1 MATKKK
7 AKAGSTAPD
16 NMSLWNSVCTTDPQ
30 YTQKVVYGKRKFTA
44 IGAQYQLMEAT
55 KVFGPFGTGFGVS
68 DEKFTSFDN
77 TGLCL
82 YQGNLWYRLID
93 WDDDGE
99 LYTLPIHSSI
109 KYSANGRVDD
119 DFAKK
124 VATDALTKGLSKLGF
139 NADVFLG
146 LFDDNKYVNQL
157 KATATANKVTETYAN
172 KTPINKIASTNNG
185 TITDAQIKEVK
196 AALGLVKDKVYVKK
210 VSDALD
216 SGAIT
221 PKNYHSSIDK
231 INQKVSNDKADVLI
245 NAIEEG
251 DAKAGKEKK

>member
-16 NMSLWNSVCTTDPQ
+16 NMQLWNSVCVTDPQ
-30 YTQKVVYGKRKFTA
+30 YTKRVNQRGGFTA
-44 IGAQYQLMEAT
+44 IGAQSQLMEAT
-55 KVFGPFGTGFGVS
+55 KVFGPFGKGFGVS
-68 DEKFTSFDN
+68 DEKFTAFDME
-77 TGLCL
+77 GLAL
-82 YQGNLWYRLID
+82 YQARLWFVLN
-93 WDDDGE
+93 GE
-99 LYTLPIHSSI
+99 TNVIHQFPIHSSI
-109 KYSANGRVDD
+109 KYSVNGRVDD

-146 LFDDNKYVNQL
+146 KFDDNKYVNQPPYSP
-157 KATATANKVTETYAN
+157 V
-172 KTPINKIASTNNG
+172 ASSNG
-185 TITDAQIKEVK
+185 NSKPSLTDSQVKEIK
-196 AALGLVKDKVYVKK
+196 AALGLVKDKTYAKK

-221 PKNYHSSIDK
+221 PNNYHSSLDK

-245 NAIEEG
+245 NAIEVN
-251 DAKAGKEKK
+251 DAKAGKK

>member
-7 AKAGSTAPD
+7 TGSTAPD
-16 NMSLWNSVCTTDPQ
+16 NMQLWNSVCVTDPQ
-30 YTQKVVYGKRKFTA
+30 HTKRVNQRGGFTA
-44 IGAQYQLMEAT
+44 IGAQSQIMEAT
-55 KVFGPFGTGFGVS
+55 KVFGPFGTGFGVHT
-68 DEKFTSFDN
+68 ETFTSFDLE
-77 TGLCL
+77 GLCL
-82 YQGNLWYRLID
+82 YQATLWYKSRIIR
-93 WDDDGE
+93 GE
-99 LYTLPIHSSI
+99 IKEFPIHSSI
-109 KYSANGRVDD
+109 KYSVNGRVDD

-146 LFDDNKYVNQL
+146 KFDDNKYVNQL
-157 KATATANKVTETYAN
+157 T
-172 KTPINKIASTNNG
+172 SNNG
-185 TITDAQIKEVK
+185 TDTPKPALTDAQVKEIK
-196 AALGLVKDKVYVKK
+196 AALGLVKDKAYVKK

-245 NAIEEG
+245 NAIEVN
-251 DAKAGKEKK
+251 DAKEGKK

>member
-1 MATKKK
+1 MTTKKK
-7 AKAGSTAPD
+7 AGNTAPD
-16 NMSLWNSVCTTDPQ
+16 NMQLWNSVCTTDPQ

-146 LFDDNKYVNQL
+146 KFDDNKYVNQL
-157 KATATANKVTETYAN
+157 T
-172 KTPINKIASTNNG
+172 SNNG
-185 TITDAQIKEVK
+185 TDTPKPLLGEHGLALTDTQVKEIK
-196 AALGLVKDKVYVKK
+196 AALGLVKDKAYAKK

-251 DAKAGKEKK
+251 DAKAGKK

>member
-16 NMSLWNSVCTTDPQ
+16 NMSLWNSVCVTDPQ
-30 YTQKVVYGKRKFTA
+30 HTKRVNQRGGFTA
-44 IGAQYQLMEAT
+44 IGAQSQIMEAT
-55 KVFGPFGTGFGVS
+55 KMFGPFGKGFGVY
-68 DEKFTSFDN
+68 DETFTSFDLE
-77 TGLCL
+77 GLCL
-82 YQGNLWYRLID
+82 YQATLWYEP
-93 WDDDGE
+93 DGE
-99 LYTLPIHSSI
+99 RHTFPIHSSI
-109 KYSANGRVDD
+109 KYSVNGRVDD

-146 LFDDNKYVNQL
+146 KFDDNKYVNQL
-157 KATATANKVTETYAN
+157 T
-172 KTPINKIASTNNG
+172 SNNG
-185 TITDAQIKEVK
+185 TDTPKPALTDAQIKEVK
-196 AALGLVKDKVYVKK
+196 AALGLVKDKAYVKK

-251 DAKAGKEKK
+251 DTKAGKK

>member
-1 MATKKK
+1 MATKDK
-7 AKAGSTAPD
+7 AS
-16 NMSLWNSVCTTDPQ
+16 NMQLWNSVCTTDPQ
-30 YTQKVVYGKRKFTA
+30 YTQKVEYGKRKFTA

-55 KVFGPFGTGFGVS
+55 KVFGPFGTGFGVHT
-68 DEKFTSFDN
+68 ETFTSFDLE
-77 TGLCL
+77 GLCL
-82 YQGNLWYRLID
+82 YQATLWYKSRIIR
-93 WDDDGE
+93 GE
-99 LYTLPIHSSI
+99 IKEFPIHSSI
-109 KYSANGRVDD
+109 KYSVNGRVDD

-196 AALGLVKDKVYVKK
+196 AALGLVKDETYVKK

-251 DAKAGKEKK
+251 DAKAGKK

>member
-16 NMSLWNSVCTTDPQ
+16 NMSLWDSVCVTDPQ
-30 YTQKVVYGKRKFTA
+30 YTKRVNQRGGFTA
-44 IGAQYQLMEAT
+44 IGAQSQIMEAT
-55 KVFGPFGTGFGVS
+55 KVFGPFGKGFGVS
-68 DEKFTSFDN
+68 DEKFTPFPFSE
-77 TGLCL
+77 GLGL
-82 YQGNLWYRLID
+82 YQARLWYVLN
-93 WDDDGE
+93 GE
-99 LYTLPIHSSI
+99 TNVIHQFPIHSSI
-109 KYSANGRVDD
+109 KYSVNGRVDD

-146 LFDDNKYVNQL
+146 KFDDNKYVNQL
-157 KATATANKVTETYAN
+157 TN
-172 KTPINKIASTNNG
+172 NNG
-185 TITDAQIKEVK
+185 TDTPKPALTDAQVKEIK
-196 AALGLVKDKVYVKK
+196 AALGLVKDKAYVKK

-245 NAIEEG
+245 NAIEVN
-251 DAKAGKEKK
+251 DAKAGKK

>member
-16 NMSLWNSVCTTDPQ
+16 NMSLWNSVCVTDPQ
-30 YTQKVVYGKRKFTA
+30 HTKRVNQRGGFTA
-44 IGAQYQLMEAT
+44 IGAQSQIMEAT
-55 KVFGPFGTGFGVS
+55 KMFGPFGKGFGVS
-68 DEKFTSFDN
+68 DETFHYIAYEPNITAAGA
-77 TGLCL
+77 GLCV
-82 YQGNLWYRLID
+82 YQARLWYVLN
-93 WDDDGE
+93 GE
-99 LYTLPIHSSI
+99 TNVIHQFPIHSSI
-109 KYSANGRVDD
+109 KYSVNGRVDD

-146 LFDDNKYVNQL
+146 KFDDNKYVNQL
-157 KATATANKVTETYAN
+157 T
-172 KTPINKIASTNNG
+172 SNNG
-185 TITDAQIKEVK
+185 TDAPKPALTDAQVKEIK
-196 AALGLVKDKVYVKK
+196 AALGLVKDKAYAKK

>member
-16 NMSLWNSVCTTDPQ
+16 NMSLWNSVCVTDPQ
-30 YTQKVVYGKRKFTA
+30 YTKRVNQRGGFTA
-44 IGAQYQLMEAT
+44 IGAQSQIMEAT
-55 KVFGPFGTGFGVS
+55 KVFGPFGTGFGVHG
-68 DEKFTSFDN
+68 ETFTSFDME
-77 TGLCL
+77 GLCL
-82 YQGNLWYRLID
+82 YQANLWYKVK
-93 WDDDGE
+93 GVME
-99 LYTLPIHSSI
+99 TFPIHSSI
-109 KYSANGRVDD
+109 KYSVNGRVDD

-157 KATATANKVTETYAN
+157 KTTATANKVAETYAN

-185 TITDAQIKEVK
+185 TITDVQAKEIK
-196 AALGLVKDKVYVKK
+196 AALGLVKDKAYTKK
-210 VSDALD
+210 VSDALE

-221 PKNYHSSIDK
+221 PKNFHSSIDA

-245 NAIEEG
+245 NAIQEG
-251 DAKAGKEKK
+251 DAKAGKK

>member
-16 NMSLWNSVCTTDPQ
+16 NMSLWNSVCVTDPQ
-30 YTQKVVYGKRKFTA
+30 YTKRVNQRGGFTA
-44 IGAQYQLMEAT
+44 IGAQSQLMEAT
-55 KVFGPFGTGFGVS
+55 KVFGPFGKGFGVS
-68 DEKFTSFDN
+68 DEKFTPFPFSE
-77 TGLCL
+77 GLGL
-82 YQGNLWYRLID
+82 YQARLWYVLN
-93 WDDDGE
+93 GE
-99 LYTLPIHSSI
+99 TNVIHQFPIHSSI
-109 KYSANGRVDD
+109 KFSVNGRVDD

-146 LFDDNKYVNQL
+146 KFDDNKYVNQL
-157 KATATANKVTETYAN
+157 
-172 KTPINKIASTNNG
+172 NG
-185 TITDAQIKEVK
+185 TNTPKPSLTNAQVKEIK
-196 AALGLVKDKVYVKK
+196 AALGLVKDKAYVKK

-216 SGAIT
+216 SGTIT

-245 NAIEEG
+245 DAIKEG
-251 DAKAGKEKK
+251 DAKAGKK

>member
-1 MATKKK
+1 
-7 AKAGSTAPD
+7 
-16 NMSLWNSVCTTDPQ
+16 
-30 YTQKVVYGKRKFTA
+30 
-44 IGAQYQLMEAT
+44 ME
-55 KVFGPFGTGFGVS
+55 
-68 DEKFTSFDN
+68 
-77 TGLCL
+77 GLAL
-82 YQGNLWYRLID
+82 YQARLWYVLN
-93 WDDDGE
+93 GE
-99 LYTLPIHSSI
+99 TNVIHQFPIHSSI
-109 KYSANGRVDD
+109 KYSVNGRVDD

-146 LFDDNKYVNQL
+146 KFDDNKYVNQL

-251 DAKAGKEKK
+251 DAKAGKK

>member
-7 AKAGSTAPD
+7 ANEGRTVPD
-16 NMSLWNSVCTTDPQ
+16 NMKLWNSVCTTDPQ
-30 YTQKVVYGKRKFTA
+30 YTKRVNQRGGFTA
-44 IGAQYQLMEAT
+44 IGAQSQIMEAT
-55 KVFGPFGTGFGVS
+55 KVFGPFGTGFGVC
-68 DEKFTSFDN
+68 DETFHYIDSV
-77 TGLCL
+77 GLCL
-82 YQGNLWYRLID
+82 YQAELWYAHPPSSVLRKRSAF
-93 WDDDGE
+93 
-99 LYTLPIHSSI
+99 PIHSSI
-109 KYSANGRVDD
+109 KYSVNGRVDD

-146 LFDDNKYVNQL
+146 KFDDNKYVNQL
-157 KATATANKVTETYAN
+157 T
-172 KTPINKIASTNNG
+172 SNNG
-185 TITDAQIKEVK
+185 TDAHKPALTDAQVKEVK
-196 AALGLVKDKVYVKK
+196 AALGLVKDEAYAKK

-251 DAKAGKEKK
+251 DAKAGKK